1 VIGINLGTAGD
12 RHLVVNPIMQEPISR
27 SGLQYDIRELPESWY
42 PLRSQTHCLFPLTS
56 TKEQSS
62 SIWTVCFPISFGMT
76 VAQEFYCTVQVV
88 HIMQGA
94 SSGKRPWLGQ
104 YQPGKSAPTEVTQF
118 LPKCRCLWV
127 SKFGFSTNCRPHS
140 RHLWFCF
147 PRRVI
152 PFFITSSEPQV
163 GQIR

>member
-1 VIGINLGTAGD
+1 
-12 RHLVVNPIMQEPISR
+12 MQEAISR
-27 SGLQYDIRELPESWY
+27 SPLQYDIRELPQSWY
-42 PLRSQTHCLFPLTS
+42 PLLTGPHCLFPLTS
-56 TKEQSS
+56 TKDQSS

-76 VAQEFYCTVQVV
+76 VAKEFYCTVQVV
-88 HIMQGA
+88 HIMREPALGNA
-94 SSGKRPWLGQ
+94 HEGGQ
-104 YQPGKSAPTEVTQF
+104 YQPGKWAPTEVTQF
-118 LPKCRCLWV
+118 LPKCRCRRV

-152 PFFITSSEPQV
+152 PFSLTSSEPQV